1 MAGGGLGG
9 VVEFRADPTNQ
20 LVNNGVAWMKG
31 SSCLDATA
39 SRPGFLEGGVT
50 PKGLP
55 GMSGGRRRR
64 GRKGSR
70 KNSRKNSRKSSRKN
84 RKNFVQSGGRY
95 GFDGSSAATFG
106 GTPSTSGYAPVT
118 SIPCEA
124 SRSAIPDNNA
134 SDTLNSRSS
143 YLWSGPQLAKGMTGG
158 GNEGPANFTGT
169 PLTHTGEIK
178 SMKGGAQA
186 ITPSPTSWTTH
197 GLGPDG
203 SNIGM
208 QIDKASY
215 TQNTQA
221 PIVSAAG
228 TNIMI
233 NTPSSKIY
241 ESAAC
246 FKTGGGKASRRRR
259 AKTGG
264 GSRKSRKS
272 RKNSRKS
279 RKNSRK
285 NRKGSRKH

>member
-1 MAGGGLGG
+1 MRNSRCKRNQRQAGGGTMGG
-9 VVEFRADPTNQ
+9 IVEFKADPTNQ
-20 LVNNGVAWMKG
+20 LVNNGVAWKMG

-39 SRPGFLEGGVT
+39 SRPGFLSGGVT
-50 PKGLP
+50 PTGLP
-55 GMSGGRRRR
+55 GMSGGKRKGRKE
-64 GRKGSR
+64 RKGSR
-70 KNSRKNSRKSSRKN
+70 KNRRSSRKL
-84 RKNFVQSGGRY
+84 RAQSGGRY
-95 GFDGSSAATFG
+95 GFDASSAALLG
-106 GTPSTSGYAPVT
+106 GTPSTSGYAPVS

-124 SRSAIPDNNA
+124 SRQPIPDNNA

-158 GNEGPANFTGT
+158 GQ
-169 PLTHTGEIK
+169 L
-178 SMKGGAQA
+178 
-186 ITPSPTSWTTH
+186 ITPSPTTWNTH
-197 GLGPDG
+197 GMGPDG

-215 TQNTQA
+215 TQNTEA
-221 PIVSAAG
+221 PIQSAAG

-246 FKTGGGKASRRRR
+246 FKTGGGKASRSRR

-264 GSRKSRKS
+264 GKASRSRRAKTGGGRRS
-272 RKNSRKS
+272 RKN

-285 NRKGSRKH
+285 NRKASRKNRKASRKH